1 MSWYKS
7 NKKKQSHGTNQ
18 INKKQSHGTNQ
29 IKKTFSWQKSKK
41 QKNKLTVQIKYNT
54 KESHGINQINKKK
67 QPHGTSQINKTQSH
81 GINRMKNQ
89 PHCRNQASKKTIP

>member
-29 IKKTFSWQKSKK
+29 IKKTFSW
-41 QKNKLTVQIKYNT
+41 
-54 KESHGINQINKKK
+54 
-67 QPHGTSQINKTQSH
+67 
-81 GINRMKNQ
+81 
-89 PHCRNQASKKTIP
+89 